1 MPSRSSPSS
10 GSGSAPSDIDMRS
23 GLLALFALF
32 LVSSLLTLP
41 AQAQVVS
48 NQSFE
53 ITSSTARPTVGD
65 TVILSFRVRLDE
77 RDLLFDTIPRP
88 IGAVP
93 PGVRILA
100 VEKLQRTPDRIF
112 HGKAR
117 LAFYQPGHQPVPV
130 FGLPFMRAVKGVQ
143 RATLV
148 SDSAF
153 IDIVSLLPAGNPSLK
168 DIAGLERTP
177 GPPLWPFIAGLILLG
192 GLIALY
198 RRRRKARAHSGRV
211 EVDLPVPV
219 EQTAPTPYEIAV
231 RQLQGIERENWL
243 LQGFPARH
251 YAAVT
256 DTLRDYLEAAEEVPA
271 RERTS
276 AEVLWSLPPH
286 LTETDLRQRLQE
298 ILDEADRVKF
308 ARGRPGPTQARDFL
322 QRSRALLEAW
332 HQCPST
338 ELSDAIR

>member
-1 MPSRSSPSS
+1 
-10 GSGSAPSDIDMRS
+10 MRS

-32 LVSSLLTLP
+32 LVSSLRTRA
-41 AQAQVVS
+41 AQAQVVT

-53 ITSSTARPTVGD
+53 ITSSTTHPTVGD
-65 TVILSFRVRLDE
+65 TVVLSFRVRLDE
-77 RDLLFDTIPRP
+77 RDLLFDTVPRP

-93 PGVRILA
+93 QGMRILA

-112 HGKAR
+112 HGSAR
-117 LAFYQPGHQPVPV
+117 LAFYRPGHQPVPV

-153 IDIVSLLPAGNPSLK
+153 VDIVALLPAGNPSLK

-177 GPPLWPFIAGLILLG
+177 GPPLWPFMAGLIVFG

-198 RRRRKARAHSGRV
+198 HRRRKVRTRSSRV
-211 EVDLPVPV
+211 EADLLVPV
-219 EQTAPTPYEIAV
+219 EQTAPSPYELAV
-231 RQLQGIERENWL
+231 RQLQGIARENWPG
-243 LQGFPARH
+243 QGFPARH

-286 LTETDLRQRLQE
+286 LMETDLRDRLQE

-308 ARGRPGPTQARDFL
+308 ARLRPEPSQARDFL

-332 HQCPST
+332 HQCHSG

>member
-1 MPSRSSPSS
+1 
-10 GSGSAPSDIDMRS
+10 MRS
-23 GLLALFALF
+23 TLFALLALFLS
-32 LVSSLLTLP
+32 LVSSLLTRP

-53 ITSSTARPTVGD
+53 ITSSTAHPTVGD

-77 RDLLFDTIPRP
+77 RDLLFDSVPRP

-93 PGVRILA
+93 QDVRILA

-112 HGKAR
+112 HGHAR
-117 LAFYQPGHQPVPV
+117 LAFYRPGHQPVPV

-143 RATLV
+143 RATLA

-153 IDIVSLLPAGNPSLK
+153 VDIVPLLPAGNPSLK

-177 GPPLWPFIAGLILLG
+177 GPPVWPFLAGLLLLG

-198 RRRRKARAHSGRV
+198 RRRRKAGAHSSKV
-211 EVDLPVPV
+211 EVSALP
-219 EQTAPTPYEIAV
+219 EQAPQSPYETALQ
-231 RQLQGIERENWL
+231 QLQEIERENWPAH
-243 LQGFPARH
+243 GFPARH

-256 DTLRDYLEAAEEVPA
+256 DTLRDYLEAAEDVPA

-286 LTETDLRQRLQE
+286 LTEADLRQRLEQ

-308 ARGRPGPTQARDFL
+308 ARLRPEPTQARDFL
-322 QRSRALLEAW
+322 QRSRALLETW
-332 HQCPST
+332 HQCDSA

>member
-1 MPSRSSPSS
+1 
-10 GSGSAPSDIDMRS
+10 MRS
-23 GLLALFALF
+23 ALFALCALLLS
-32 LVSSLLTLP
+32 LVSSLLTRP

-53 ITSSTARPTVGD
+53 ITSSTAHPTVGD

-77 RDLLFDTIPRP
+77 RDLLFDTVPRP
-88 IGAVP
+88 VGAVP
-93 PGVRILA
+93 QGVRILA
-100 VEKLQRTPDRIF
+100 VERLQRTPDRLF
-112 HGKAR
+112 HGHAR
-117 LAFYQPGHQPVPV
+117 LAFYRPGHQPVPI

-153 IDIVSLLPAGNPSLK
+153 VDIVPLLPAGNPSLK

-177 GPPLWPFIAGLILLG
+177 GPPVWPFMAGLILLG
-192 GLIALY
+192 GLIAFY
-198 RRRRKARAHSGRV
+198 RRKRKAGAHSSTV
-211 EVDLPVPV
+211 ELDLPALP
-219 EQTAPTPYEIAV
+219 EEAAQSPYDIAI
-231 RQLQGIERENWL
+231 RQLQRIERENWPA
-243 LQGFPARH
+243 QGFPSRH

-256 DTLRDYLEAAEEVPA
+256 DTLRDYLEAAEDVPA

-286 LTETDLRQRLQE
+286 LTEPDLRQRLQQ

-308 ARGRPGPTQARDFL
+308 ARVRPESTQARDFL
-322 QRSRALLEAW
+322 RRSRALLEDW
-332 HQCPST
+332 HQCHSA

>member
-1 MPSRSSPSS
+1 MKS
-10 GSGSAPSDIDMRS
+10 
-23 GLLALFALF
+23 ALFALF
-32 LVSSLLTLP
+32 ALSLSLISSLLTRP
-41 AQAQVVS
+41 AQAQVS

-53 ITSSTARPTVGD
+53 VTSGTIHPTVGD

-77 RDLLFDTIPRP
+77 RDLLFDTVPRP

-93 PGVRILA
+93 QGVRILA
-100 VEKLQRTPDRIF
+100 VEKLHRTPDRIF
-112 HGKAR
+112 HGQAR
-117 LAFYQPGHQPVPV
+117 LAFYRPGHQPVPV

-143 RATLV
+143 RATLA

-153 IDIVSLLPAGNPSLK
+153 VDIVPLLPAGNPSLK

-177 GPPLWPFIAGLILLG
+177 GPTVWPFVAGFIVLG

-198 RRRRKARAHSGRV
+198 RRRRKAVAGAAKV
-211 EVDLPVPV
+211 EVDLPPPP
-219 EQTAPTPYEIAV
+219 EQTAPSPYDIAV
-231 RQLQGIERENWL
+231 RQLQRIARENWPG
-243 LQGFPARH
+243 QGFPARH

-286 LTETDLRQRLQE
+286 LAEADLRQRLQQ

-308 ARGRPGPTQARDFL
+308 ARLRPEPTLARDFL
-322 QRSRALLEAW
+322 RRSRALLEDW
-332 HQCPST
+332 HQCRPT